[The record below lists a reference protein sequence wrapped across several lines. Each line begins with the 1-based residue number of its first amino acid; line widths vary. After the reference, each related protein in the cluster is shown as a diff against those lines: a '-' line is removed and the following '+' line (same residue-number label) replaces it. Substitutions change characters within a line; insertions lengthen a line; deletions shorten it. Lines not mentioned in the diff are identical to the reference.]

1 MTSHMIA
8 TITSNFRI
16 LSGSWLKLLAVATM
30 TADHAALFVLRYC
43 DGFREPLFEI
53 AKIPVSWFLLLRC
66 VGRMAF
72 PLFAF
77 LVVEGFLH
85 THSRLNYGCNLLLFA
100 LLSIIPWNLVHT
112 GRWYNFPSANV
123 LFTLLL
129 GFIALCCIARWESR
143 RETSGMLA
151 IQLFVII
158 SSAALGR
165 VDFGAG
171 GVTFILALYM
181 LRQHRVLQAAI
192 GFGLLPSKWLALLAF
207 IPMNLYNGRR
217 GFIQGTVSKYAFYAY
232 YPLHLLVLY
241 FLRCRVMIA

>member
-1 MTSHMIA
+1 MNSHIIA
-8 TITSNFRI
+8 SIASNSRV
-16 LSGSWLKLLAVATM
+16 LSGSWLKLLAIATM
-30 TADHAALFVLRYC
+30 TADHAALFILRYC
-43 DGFREPLFEI
+43 DGFRESIFEI
-53 AKIPVSWFLLLRC
+53 AKVQISWFVLLRC

-77 LVVEGFLH
+77 LVIEGFLH
-85 THSRLNYGCNLLLFA
+85 TRSRLRYGRNLLLFA

-112 GRWYNFPSANV
+112 GRWYICPSLNV
-123 LFTLLL
+123 LFTLLM
-129 GFIALCCIARWESR
+129 GFLALCCIARWETQRLS
-143 RETSGMLA
+143 SGALA
-151 IQLFVII
+151 VQLFILI
-158 SSAALGR
+158 LSAAILR
-165 VDFGAG
+165 VDYGAC
-171 GVTFILALYM
+171 GVTFIMALYI

-192 GFGLLPSKWLALLAF
+192 GFGLLPSKWIALIAF